1 MIQDFHLNVLSS
13 WTPPK
18 PSNWPVI
25 CCKFLSKTYKT
36 GESQPE
42 YSMKTCSPRLLVL
55 PVLLILVHHAAA
67 QSGNFAPATS
77 FQVGSGPTCVA
88 AVDINGDGKIA
99 LVSANLN
106 EGTLTVLTNNGSGGF
121 GSNAT
126 LVVGSYPL
134 GVATADVNGDGRPDL
149 ISANLGDGTL
159 TVLTNNGSGGFGS
172 NATLNVG
179 LNVNSSAPAFVLAAD
194 VNGDGKPDLI
204 SANSGD
210 NTVTVLTN
218 NGSGG
223 FILDATFTVGAYPVS
238 VAAVDVNGNGKI
250 ALISADEND
259 GTLTVFTNDG
269 RGGFGYNATLNVGSG
284 PGSGPASVV
293 AADINGDGKTDVISA
308 NSNDGT
314 LTVLTNNG
322 HSGFGSN
329 ATLVVGS
336 SPLCV
341 AATDVNGDG
350 KPDLICAN
358 SGDGTLT
365 VLTNNGSG
373 KFGSHATLVVGSI
386 VSPYPQFVM
395 VADVNGDGLPD
406 LVSANYYD
414 NSLSVLLNGASAPGS
429 PALAISLTGPNTIVV
444 SWPSSA
450 TGFVLQ
456 QNSDLGATSWPDFSG
471 TVNTNGTTI
480 SATINPTT
488 DNRFFRLF
496 HP

>member
-1 MIQDFHLNVLSS
+1 MRNSYDRQMVACATDAMIQDFHLNVLSS

-322 HSGFGSN
+322 
-329 ATLVVGS
+329 
-336 SPLCV
+336 
-341 AATDVNGDG
+341 
-350 KPDLICAN
+350 
-358 SGDGTLT
+358 
-365 VLTNNGSG
+365 SG